1 MSDQERKDMPPES
14 APEEG
19 RESWPVEDAPVAP
32 EELEDRLGNRIE
44 ETADAVTQGLRDL
57 QDELLPP
64 LPEEPEVTLSTET
77 PGWAPSEPAGE
88 PTVPDVVP
96 PTADFVP
103 PVPGREPPKGSGAS
117 VREGTDDDRLM
128 AALAWLSMVILQLPI
143 VSVIQLLSAST
154 KDRPFQRHHAVTS
167 LLFYVV
173 GIAYEAVAGVVFT
186 ILTAVT
192 AGCGAVCLWPI
203 FLVPHALGLYYAF
216 QAYSGKRL
224 DLPFL
229 TNFAKQQGWM

>member
-1 MSDQERKDMPPES
+1 MSDQERKEMPPES
-14 APEEG
+14 APDES
-19 RESWPVEDAPVAP
+19 RESLPVEDVPLAS
-32 EELEDRLGNRIE
+32 EELEDRLGNKME

-64 LPEEPEVTLSTET
+64 TPEEPAAAPVTEI
-77 PGWAPSEPAGE
+77 PDWQPQEPAGGPQAPVSE
-88 PTVPDVVP
+88 PPVPDVVP
-96 PTADFVP
+96 PM
-103 PVPGREPPKGSGAS
+103 PGQEPPKGSGAF

-143 VSVIQLLSAST
+143 VSVIQLLSAGT

-173 GIAYEAVAGVVFT
+173 GIAYEAVAGVVFS